1 MMENKNANSFAV
13 VVREEDTE
21 EVLLKE
27 TFPQIDQA
35 QERQRELQ
43 ETTNPEGISTHVD
56 IEPEPNEKIATK

>member
-1 MMENKNANSFAV
+1 MEQKNANGFTV
-13 VVREEDTE
+13 VVREEDTQ

-43 ETTNPEGISTHVD
+43 ETADPEGIATKVD
-56 IEPEPNEKIATK
+56 IEPESEEK